1 MTSGKNIL
9 IVDGFATGNQY
20 AAAARA
26 RGLVPFHITSGLEKT
41 SSLPAEFMDKYI
53 AGQIAG
59 KYEKC
64 FVMPP
69 TLEEAVQL
77 LKKYHFAAV
86 IPGTES
92 GVIAAEQIAHRLGLP
107 VNNPAL
113 LYARRDKYLM
123 QKALQEAGLAHID
136 CVLTEDVETAVQ
148 WFKKSGHRRI
158 IIKPPCSAGT
168 DGVKS
173 CASEAE
179 IRAYFEH
186 CYLNRYD
193 GIGAFNKALLLQPY
207 VEGDELVV
215 NCVSRHGKHVLTDV
229 ILYNKVLTSG
239 GVPMYEASR
248 LIHKLDERIQQ
259 AVRYTFQVLD
269 ALGIQYGS
277 SHSEVKLTASGPV
290 LVETGARIMGS
301 TPAVY
306 YQALGYSLIDWSLD
320 AYLSDAAHERNARQG
335 YHPKKHFMA
344 KFFLSFKEA
353 DVEEIT
359 ALKTLPLLSSFV
371 SCNFNNL
378 AITKKLKPTVD
389 LPSKPGD
396 CFLMSER
403 EGDVLRDY
411 ALCRYLE
418 RQCAGLLYRC
428 KGEELSAREQQFAQ
442 ALKNRSYPLA
452 AINRFLYGYDMAYKN
467 YKNST
472 LYILHPD
479 LTPCQPGETGCIYV
493 AGAYMAKK
501 AYDMPCLHTEN
512 FVSNP
517 FYTTACANRVLFPFL
532 YNTTDKA
539 QVNQD
544 GSLTFI
550 DAKTGSKIRS
560 FSCASSRA
568 EWPLTYTER
577 QMVAEQQVAPDSN
590 AYNAKF
596 TFKIEG
602 ALNAARLQEALKIW
616 VSRYRLFRSYYP
628 VVNGKFAHRL
638 AKEVPVHLTRF
649 TCTAQEALAKIEQL
663 NTPYDLTRAPLF
675 RFVLFKTGPK
685 EHIFHINI
693 HHIIADGTSLI
704 SIIEEL
710 WKLYKNK
717 RAKKFH
723 LEKQDFLD
731 YAVWQERYEDP
742 TAKKQFFLDLFKD
755 GVPENEMPIR
765 TLRPE
770 ILPHATQVSRELLF
784 DVNKIET
791 AARRLHIS
799 TALFM
804 TVATSLTLAKYCDSE
819 DLALGMIMNG
829 RTHPQTRQMVGMFV
843 NSVPI
848 RFQPKVNLTL
858 AEYIAQS
865 AVMFRGALENQ
876 TCPFELLAPLLAPKR
891 NLSRKPVFD
900 VIVNYRGEIRP
911 YETAGLKISSIQM
924 WQATQI
930 DLQFE
935 IVRGVSGMSV
945 SISYS
950 DQLYKQA
957 IINGILDLFEKVIE
971 EMTAPAPEQ
980 KPLADI
986 MDLPAKQKD
995 VLLKNFVGQRVKW
1008 PLQETFLDVFARR
1021 CQEQRQQGKNGH
1033 AVVYHQNCISYL
1045 QLDAWS
1051 SQIAAL
1057 LHKQGVGKGKYVSV
1071 LIKRSEL
1078 MPVCALGV
1086 VKAGAAYVPLDEA
1099 HPSTRLEYILQ
1110 DTQTDVL
1117 IADEALLPLVPNYRG
1132 KVITTRQ
1139 IRQLADKPA
1148 VAPAWPA
1155 PKPEDIFV
1163 VLYTSGTTG
1172 KPKGVLITH
1181 RNIQLLCLETRQFF
1195 AVTAQDHT
1203 ATCAGF
1209 GFDACLG
1216 DWYPTL
1222 AAWACLYIVDE
1233 ETRADLHALNDYFE
1247 KEHITR
1253 LIMTTQLGRQFATGI
1268 KNHSLRQLLVGGETL
1283 TPLTPPADYVLY
1295 NAYGPTECTVY
1306 VSFFKVDKLYPRIPL
1321 GKPIYN
1327 ADIYMVDKSGRLCPP
1342 GTYGELCIAGP
1353 QVAKGYLNLPQLT
1366 AERFVP
1372 NPFSQEKGYER
1383 MYKTGD
1389 VARFTSVGNIDFLG
1403 RRDHQVKVRGFRIEL
1418 SEIES
1423 CLRKHPLLKDCAVVV
1438 QEDKN
1443 GGKHVAAYVV
1453 SGEKLDTQNLKRF
1466 IEDALPP
1473 YMVPEFI
1480 LQIPAIPLN
1489 PNGKVNRAAL
1499 PNVSEA
1505 YVAKRSYVAPESR
1518 VEKELALIW
1527 GDILDIKPETIS
1539 REDNFFD
1546 MGGTSLRATELSFRV
1561 REAFKESM
1569 PPATI
1574 FKYPALKAQ
1583 AEYLEKQ
1590 NRFSM
1595 VYAFNESGT
1604 KTPMFF
1610 VHTANTGAE
1619 AYVPLVK
1626 KLPKDQPFYA
1636 VEPHNIF
1643 SSEPPIRGIKNLA
1656 KRYVQY
1662 ISQVNA
1668 TGPYILGGWSFGAVV
1683 AYEMAVL
1690 LRAQGKQVEQ
1700 VFLLDPIINHSES
1713 EKALTRQLLDTS
1725 FFQGYLNNDPLFL
1738 RFKKL
1743 GFMDKLIENNK
1754 NVLEDMFDYTPSPY
1768 GGPVTIFKAMRL
1780 EAPPKDVDKKL
1791 AQQMRK
1797 FQIFHRDEPKNGF
1810 DKYVKEITL
1819 CPIHSIHNYMLRGNA
1834 LVRIAEEIFS
1844 PRRGPKKK

>member
-1 MTSGKNIL
+1 MGASKNIL

-20 AAAARA
+20 AAAIRA
-26 RGLVPFHITSGLEKT
+26 RGWVPFHITSGLEKT
-41 SSLPAEFMDKYI
+41 SSLPADFMHQYI
-53 AGQIAG
+53 AGQITD

-64 FVMPP
+64 FVMPQ
-69 TLEEAVQL
+69 TIDQAVQS
-77 LKKYHFAAV
+77 LKKYNFAAV

-92 GVIAAEQIAHRLGLP
+92 GVIAAEQIAQKLGLP
-107 VNNPAL
+107 VNDPAR
-113 LYARRDKYLM
+113 LYARRDKFLM
-123 QKALQEAGLAHID
+123 QKALEEAGLAHID
-136 CVLTEDVETAVQ
+136 SVLTSNVEEAVA
-148 WFKKSGHRRI
+148 WFKKSGYTRI
-158 IIKPPCSAGT
+158 IIKPTRSAGT

-173 CASEAE
+173 CSSEAE

-193 GIGAFNKALLLQPY
+193 GIGAFNETILLQPY

-215 NCVSRHGKHVLTDV
+215 NCVSRHGKHILTDI
-229 ILYNKVLTSG
+229 ILYNKILTSG

-248 LIHKLDERIQQ
+248 LIHKPDERIQQ
-259 AVRYTFQVLD
+259 AVAYTFNVLD
-269 ALGIQYGS
+269 ALGIKYGS
-277 SHSEVKLTASGPV
+277 SHSEIKLTASGPV
-290 LVETGARIMGS
+290 LVETGARVMGS
-301 TPAVY
+301 TPPVY
-306 YQALGYSLIDWSLD
+306 YEALGYSLIEWSLD
-320 AYLSDAAHERNARQG
+320 AYLSDAAHARNAKRG

-353 DVEEIT
+353 EVEEIT
-359 ALKTLPLLSSFV
+359 AFNTLPLLPTFV

-378 AITKKLKPTVD
+378 SFTKRLRPTVD

-396 CFLMSER
+396 CFLMSAKE
-403 EGDVLRDY
+403 EEVLRDY
-411 ALCRYLE
+411 TLCRYME
-418 RQCAGLLYRC
+418 RQCTGLLYRC
-428 KGEELSAREQQFAQ
+428 KGEQISAQEQQFAT
-442 ALKNRSYPLA
+442 ALKTRRYPLA
-452 AINRFLYGYDMAYKN
+452 AVNRFLYGYDMAYKN

-472 LYILHPD
+472 LYVLHTD
-479 LTPCQPGETGCIYV
+479 LTPCQPGETGCVYV

-501 AYDMPCLHTEN
+501 AYDMPCLRSEN
-512 FVSNP
+512 FVMNP
-517 FYTTACANRVLFPFL
+517 FYTTACIDRVLFPFL
-532 YNTTDKA
+532 YNTQDHA
-539 QVNQD
+539 QVNAD

-550 DAKTGSKIRS
+550 DAKTGRKIRS
-560 FSCASSRA
+560 FDCAPAR
-568 EWPLTYTER
+568 ETWPLTYTER
-577 QMVAEQQVAPDSN
+577 QMIAEQQVAPDSN
-590 AYNAKF
+590 AYNTKF

-602 ALNAARLQEALKIW
+602 SLDIARFKEALKIW
-616 VSRYRLFRSYYP
+616 ISRYRLFRSYYP
-628 VVNGKFAHRL
+628 VINGKFVHRL
-638 AKEVPVHLTRF
+638 AKEVPITLVQFST
-649 TCTAQEALAKIEQL
+649 TYAQALEKIEQL
-663 NTPYDLTRAPLF
+663 NTPYDLTTAPLF
-675 RFVLFKTGPK
+675 RFFLFKTGAK
-685 EHIFHINI
+685 EHIFHFNI

-731 YAVWQERYEDP
+731 YAVWQNAYEDV

-770 ILPHATQVSRELLF
+770 ILPRATQVSRELLF
-784 DVNKIET
+784 DVSKIDI

-799 TALFM
+799 SALFM
-804 TVATSLTLAKYCDSE
+804 TTAVSLTLAKYCDSE

-829 RTHPQTRQMVGMFV
+829 RTHPQTKQMVGMFV

-848 RFQPKVNLTL
+848 RFQPKAVQTL
-858 AEYIAQS
+858 EQYIAQS

-891 NLSRKPVFD
+891 SLSRKPVFD
-900 VIVNYRGEIRP
+900 AIVNYRGEIRS
-911 YETAGLKISSIQM
+911 YETAGLKISSVQM

-935 IVRGVSGMSV
+935 IVKSV
-945 SISYS
+945 SSFSVTLSYS

-957 IINGILDLFEKVIE
+957 IINGILDLFEKVID
-971 EMTAPAPEQ
+971 EMTRPEAEQ
-980 KPLADI
+980 KLLADI
-986 MDLPAKQKD
+986 TDLPAKQKN
-995 VLLKNFVGQRVKW
+995 LLLNNFVGKKIPWALEQ
-1008 PLQETFLDVFARR
+1008 TFLEMFAQR
-1021 CQEQRQQGKNGH
+1021 CKQQKH
-1033 AVVYHQNCISYL
+1033 KPAVVYHQQRISYA
-1045 QLDAWS
+1045 QLDNWS
-1051 SQIAAL
+1051 NHIAAL
-1057 LHKQGVGKGKYVSV
+1057 LRAQGISRGKYVSV

-1099 HPSTRLEYILQ
+1099 HPSSRLEYILQ
-1110 DTQTDVL
+1110 DTKTKVL
-1117 IADEALLPLVPNYRG
+1117 IADEELLPLVPNYHG
-1132 KVITTRQ
+1132 TIISTQQ
-1139 IRQLADKPA
+1139 IRQLADKPTLP
-1148 VAPAWPA
+1148 VSWPL
-1155 PKPEDIFV
+1155 PKPEDDFV

-1172 KPKGVLITH
+1172 KPKGVVITH
-1181 RNIQLLCLETRQFF
+1181 QNICVLCFETQDYFSL
-1195 AVTAQDHT
+1195 QPKDHT
-1203 ATCAGF
+1203 ASCAGF
-1209 GFDACLG
+1209 GFDACLS

-1222 AAWACLYIVDE
+1222 AAGACLYIVDE
-1233 ETRADLHALNDYFE
+1233 QTRSDLHALNEYFE

-1253 LIMTTQLGRQFATGI
+1253 VLLTTQLGRQFAAGI
-1268 KNHSLRQLLVGGETL
+1268 KNHSLRQLIVGGETL
-1283 TPLTPPADYVLY
+1283 TPLAPPVNYALY

-1327 ADIYMVDKSGRLCPP
+1327 ADIYIVDKSGRLCPP

-1353 QVAKGYLNLPQLT
+1353 QVAKGYLNLPQMT
-1366 AERFVP
+1366 AERFVQ
-1372 NPFSQEKGYER
+1372 NPFSSEKGYER

-1389 VARFTSVGNIDFLG
+1389 VARFTSIGNIDFSG

-1423 CLRKHPLLKDCAVVV
+1423 RLRKHPLLKDCTVVV
-1438 QEDKN
+1438 QDDKN

-1453 SGEKLDTQNLKRF
+1453 SGQELDTSKLKRF

-1480 LQIPAIPLN
+1480 LQIPFIPLN
-1489 PNGKVNRAAL
+1489 PNGKVDRAAL
-1499 PNVSEA
+1499 PNVAEVQ
-1505 YVAKRSYVAPESR
+1505 VAKRSYAAPQGR

-1527 GDILDIKPETIS
+1527 GDILDLKAQTIS

-1561 REAFKESM
+1561 RERFKESM
-1569 PPATI
+1569 PPAII
-1574 FKYPALKAQ
+1574 FKYPCLKDQ
-1583 AEYLEKQ
+1583 AAYLDKQ

-1595 VYAFNESGT
+1595 VYAFNENGS

-1610 VHTANTGAE
+1610 IHTANTGAE

-1626 KLPKDQPFYA
+1626 KLPADQPFYA

-1643 SSEPPIRGIKNLA
+1643 SSEAPIRGIKNLA
-1656 KRYVQY
+1656 KRYVRY
-1662 ISQVNA
+1662 ISKVNA
-1668 TGPYILGGWSFGAVV
+1668 TGPYILGGWSFGALV

-1690 LRAQGKQVEQ
+1690 LRAQGKKVER
-1700 VFLLDPIINHSES
+1700 VFLLDPIINHTEQ
-1713 EKALTRQLLDTS
+1713 EKELIRHLLDTS

-1738 RFKKL
+1738 RFKEL

-1754 NVLEDMFDYTPSPY
+1754 NVLEDMFTYTPSKY
-1768 GGPVTIFKAMRL
+1768 DGAVTLFKAMRL
-1780 EAPPKDVDKKL
+1780 EAPPKDVDEKL
-1791 AQQMRK
+1791 AKQMHK
-1797 FQIFHRDEPKNGF
+1797 FQVLHRNEPKNGF
-1810 DKYVKEITL
+1810 EKYVKKL
-1819 CPIHSIHNYMLRGNA
+1819 DVRPIHSIHNYMLRGNA
-1834 LVRIAEEIFS
+1834 LIHIATEIFKT
-1844 PRRGPKKK
+1844 RRPYHKKK